1 MGDLVDAPAGVLS
14 LTSVQQA
21 LAWPDFDAHWAQYQM
36 APRPRT
42 QYRPPAV
49 PGAPRQGGVLLLLYP
64 WAGRLSLV
72 LTRRTS
78 TVENHQ
84 GQISLPGGS
93 QEPGETL
100 AETALRETG
109 EELGIAVARDTLLGR
124 LASLYIPP
132 SDFEIHPFVAYCPA
146 RPALKPAPAEVA
158 ELLEVPLNLLL
169 DPAVHRDEEWT
180 LRGLQVQVPFYL
192 IEGHKV
198 WGATAMVLSE
208 MEQRLRLAIG

>member
-14 LTSVQQA
+14 LSSVQGA
-21 LAWPDFDAHWAQYQM
+21 LAWPDFDAHRAQHQM

-42 QYRPPAV
+42 LYRPPAMQ
-49 PGAPRQGGVLLLLYP
+49 GAPRQGGVLLLLYP
-64 WAGRLSLV
+64 GAGRLCFV

-109 EELGIAVARDTLLGR
+109 EELGITVGRDTLLGR

-146 RPALKPAPAEVA
+146 RPDFDPAPAEVA
-158 ELLEVPLNLLL
+158 ELLEVPLDQLL
-169 DPAVHRDEEWT
+169 DPAVHRLEDWT
-180 LRGLQVQVPFYL
+180 IRGLQVQVPFYL
-192 IEGHKV
+192 MGEHKV

-208 MEQRLRLAIG
+208 MEQRLRLASG

>member
-1 MGDLVDAPAGVLS
+1 MAELVDAPAGVLS
-14 LTSVQQA
+14 LTSVQRA
-21 LAWPDFDAHWAQYQM
+21 LAWPDFDAQYAQHQM

-42 QYRPPAV
+42 LYRPPAT

-64 WAGRLSLV
+64 YAGRLCFV

-109 EELGIAVARDTLLGR
+109 EELGIAIDRDTLLGQ

-146 RPALKPAPAEVA
+146 RPDFEPAPAEVA
-158 ELLEVPLNLLL
+158 ELLEVPLDQLL
-169 DPAVHRDEEWT
+169 DPAVHRDEDWT
-180 LRGLQVQVPFYL
+180 IRGLQVQVPFYQVA
-192 IEGHKV
+192 GHKI

-208 MEQRLRLAIG
+208 MEQRLRLAAG